1 MTLLD
6 LYDKIREIGN
16 LNNTWDAELSGEV
29 EIKEIR
35 DEFDNLIYDVVVK
48 YPISNSFKK
57 LNFR

>member
-29 EIKEIR
+29 EIEESR
-35 DEFDNLIYDVVVK
+35 DEFDNLRYEVVVK
-48 YPISNSFKK
+48 YPVSTIFKI
-57 LNFR
+57 